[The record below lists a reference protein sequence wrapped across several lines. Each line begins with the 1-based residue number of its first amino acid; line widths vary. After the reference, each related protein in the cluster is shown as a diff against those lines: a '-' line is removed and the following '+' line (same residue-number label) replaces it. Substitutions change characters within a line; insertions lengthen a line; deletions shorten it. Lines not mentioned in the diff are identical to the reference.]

1 MPISSFP
8 ISVRSSVNLS
18 DINIDCDL
26 DMGSNSI
33 IGYTPSSSLSSLFKY
48 FTYDISI
55 IPITPFQL
63 WNKAAEYSQND
74 VNWVTKWS
82 EILNSTLNENLVPGF
97 KYVLK
102 DTFEIMTNGTGG
114 AARGYAGYSFDN
126 TTTFAEALQTGSIG
140 YKTVSIIHRPISY
153 NTTVNFQVKGNH
165 YVYYGYVKN
174 HITEVIGKTPTTP
187 LTVSNFPDI
196 NNIIGFFLPNLS
208 DKIVLNSDTTL
219 SYTQA
224 KPTYLIDN
232 TLLTDTFDDKQYEQD
247 ITHYCQV
254 NKNSKILNIET
265 ITNIDITG
273 NPIILYI

>member
-1 MPISSFP
+1 MPIQSTPVTTQST
-8 ISVRSSVNLS
+8 INLS

-26 DMGSNSI
+26 DMGANSI
-33 IGYTPSSSLSSLFKY
+33 IGLHNYFKY
-48 FTYDISI
+48 FTYDKSI

-63 WNKAAEYSQND
+63 WNKATEYSQND

-82 EILNSTLNENLVPGF
+82 ETLNSTLNENLVPGF

-102 DTFEIMTNGTGG
+102 DTFEITTNATSGSGKG
-114 AARGYAGYSFDN
+114 FAGYSFDN
-126 TTTFAEALQTGSIG
+126 TTTFAYANQTGSIG

-165 YVYYGYVKN
+165 SSYYGYVKN
-174 HITEVIGKTPTTP
+174 HITEVIGKTPATP

-196 NNIIGFFLPNLS
+196 NNIIGFFLLNVS

-219 SYTQA
+219 SYSQA
-224 KPTYLIDN
+224 NSIYLIDN
-232 TLLTDTFDDKQYEQD
+232 TLLTDTFNDRQYEQD
-247 ITHYCQV
+247 STHYCEV
-254 NKNSKILNIET
+254 DKNSKILNIET
-265 ITNIDITG
+265 ITSIDITG